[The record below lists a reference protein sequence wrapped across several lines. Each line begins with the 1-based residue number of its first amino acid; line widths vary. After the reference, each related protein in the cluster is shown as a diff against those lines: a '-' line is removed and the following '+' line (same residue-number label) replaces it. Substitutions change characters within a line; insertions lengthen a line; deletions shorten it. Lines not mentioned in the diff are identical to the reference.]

1 MILIGQYDS
10 SFVRRC
16 GIALTLY
23 GIPFEHRPW
32 SVFSDA
38 EKVRAVNPLMRVPVL
53 ILDNGDVLPDSATI
67 IDTAD
72 RMAPPEKRL
81 FPEHAPDRHRA
92 MAATALATGLGDKV
106 VSLFYE
112 IHMHEQPSH
121 TLVSRLA
128 LQIGSA
134 LDALEASRGAGGTP
148 FWFGEAMTHADIAA
162 ACMIRHGREALLAQV
177 SLEGRPALQ
186 AHCAAMEALPV
197 FQAISQPF
205 IPPR

>member
-38 EKVRAVNPLMRVPVL
+38 ERVRAVNPLMRVPTL
-53 ILDNGDVLPDSATI
+53 IFDNGDVLVDSQTI
-67 IDTAD
+67 IDTID
-72 RMAPPEKRL
+72 RMVPAERRLLPET
-81 FPEHAPDRHRA
+81 APDRHRA
-92 MAATALATGLGDKV
+92 LTVAALATGLGDKI

-112 IHMHEQPSH
+112 IHMHAEPAEA
-121 TLVSRLA
+121 LVSRLG
-128 LQIGSA
+128 LQIGSV
-134 LDALEASRGAGGTP
+134 LDALEDDREKRPTP
-148 FWFGEAMTHADIAA
+148 FWFGQDIGHADIAV
-162 ACMIRHGREALLAQV
+162 ACMVRHGREALPDHVDLN
-177 SLEGRPALQ
+177 SRPAL
-186 AHCAAMEALPV
+186 ARHCAAMEALPV
-197 FQAISQPF
+197 FQKISQAF